1 MNAVRLLAL
10 VVAVSLLVPVGAVG
24 GVPAVRLTVSDA
36 VVAPATPV
44 VGEQV
49 TVTVT
54 VANSVGSESAVSVD
68 QLRLTDGDREVA
80 RATRVG
86 ALSPGDAV
94 TVPLAA
100 SFAEAGPRVLT
111 LSVVGTDANDR
122 TVRVDRPV
130 PVVVESAPPLVELA
144 VAEAAVESESRL
156 AVSLSNPTTAPM
168 RNLVVAVNESLGQ
181 AVESRRTLPTLAAG
195 ETATLNLSV
204 VPDEP
209 GVRTASVDVTYT
221 TASGVARTT
230 TFARSVAVDP
240 FVDDVGLA
248 VVPVRPDEAA
258 DDATG
263 GLGGLLGG
271 LGGVAGVGGGG
282 AVTTGGDGA
291 ADDPLPTRYEVTATN
306 FGTVPVDSLVLAP
319 TTENETL
326 PRVRLPESLAPG
338 ESATATLDLSAVRAP
353 ATVTLDATY
362 RAGVRAGETN
372 ATFRHTPAVA
382 DVRLTDLDVLRDGDA
397 EGRVTVSGNV
407 ANLGDADLTGVVVAG
422 VSTDDVRPVYPHRD
436 YFVGSLGGSDFAP
449 FELTA
454 AVNESAAAVP
464 VRVTYRVDGERVERT
479 VRVPL
484 SDDDAEAN
492 GPLAASFGG
501 ESVGDGA
508 VGAVA
513 GGTGGALFALV
524 AGVLAV
530 GLLGAG
536 ALRRGP
542 VRGWMQRRRGSGDA
556 GSSRRDDAE
565 ASRRDDAVTN
575 RPDAFGPGRS
585 EP

>member
-1 MNAVRLLAL
+1 
-10 VVAVSLLVPVGAVG
+10 
-24 GVPAVRLTVSDA
+24 
-36 VVAPATPV
+36 
-44 VGEQV
+44 
-49 TVTVT
+49 
-54 VANSVGSESAVSVD
+54 
-68 QLRLTDGDREVA
+68 
-80 RATRVG
+80 
-86 ALSPGDAV
+86 
-94 TVPLAA
+94 
-100 SFAEAGPRVLT
+100 
-111 LSVVGTDANDR
+111 
-122 TVRVDRPV
+122 
-130 PVVVESAPPLVELA
+130 
-144 VAEAAVESESRL
+144 
-156 AVSLSNPTTAPM
+156 M

-181 AVESRRTLPTLAAG
+181 AVESRRTLPSLAAG

-282 AVTTGGDGA
+282 AVTTGGDDA
-291 ADDPLPTRYEVTATN
+291 ADDPLPTRYEVTVTN
-306 FGTVPVDSLVLAP
+306 FGTVPVEGVVLAP
-319 TTENETL
+319 TTENGTL
-326 PRVRLPESLAPG
+326 PRVRLPGSLAAG

-382 DVRLTDLDVLRDGDA
+382 DVRLTDLDVFRDGDA

-422 VSTDDVRPVYPHRD
+422 VATDDVRPVYPHRD

-464 VRVTYRVDGERVERT
+464 VQVTYRVDGERVERT

-484 SDDDAEAN
+484 SDDEEAD

-501 ESVGDGA
+501 GPVRDGPVGT
-508 VGAVA
+508 VA
-513 GGTGGALFALV
+513 GGTTGALFALV

-542 VRGWMQRRRGSGDA
+542 VRGWVQRRRGNA
-556 GSSRRDDAE
+556 GAVTSHPDGSEATPRDDAE
-565 ASRRDDAVTN
+565 TTRRAA
-575 RPDAFGPGRS
+575 PESGRS